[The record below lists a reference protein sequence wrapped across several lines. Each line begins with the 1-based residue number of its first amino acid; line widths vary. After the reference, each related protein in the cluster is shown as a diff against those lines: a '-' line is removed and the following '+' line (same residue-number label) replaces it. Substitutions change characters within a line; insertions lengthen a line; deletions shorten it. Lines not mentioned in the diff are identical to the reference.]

1 VEAVVVEVGHNPVEP
16 VGLAAELT
24 VETADQVAALR
35 LALLQL
41 QTPEVVAEGLD
52 MM

>member
-1 VEAVVVEVGHNPVEP
+1 MVVEVGHNPVEP

-35 LALLQL
+35 QVLLQL
-41 QTPEVVAEGLD
+41 LTLAVVAAVLGTML
-52 MM
+52 